1 MDEQDVE
8 SLRRDIGEKMA
19 RDGEPLHGN
28 ASDSVRE
35 GYRRG
40 SMQFGFSNVMP
51 RNFGKG
57 RDERKPWKC
66 VCGHDNPRYVKRCLL
81 CNTQQAYSEDLG

>member
-1 MDEQDVE
+1 MEEQDVE

-19 RDGEPLHGN
+19 RDGESLHDN
-28 ASDSVRE
+28 ASDSVKE

-40 SMQFGFSNVMP
+40 TIGFGSNTTP

-57 RDERKPWKC
+57 RNERKPWKC
-66 VCGHDNPRYVKRCLL
+66 VCGHDNPRYVKRCML
-81 CNTQQAYSEDLG
+81 CNTHQAYSEDLS

>member
-1 MDEQDVE
+1 MQEQDVE

-19 RDGEPLHGN
+19 RDGEPLHEN
-28 ASDSVRE
+28 ASDSVKE

-40 SMQFGFSNVMP
+40 KIGFGSNTTP

-57 RDERKPWKC
+57 RDERTPWKC
-66 VCGHDNPRYVKRCLL
+66 VCEHDNPRYVKRCLQ
-81 CNTQQAYSEDLG
+81 CGVHRAYCEDLS